1 MIVNGKIK
9 NGRLTPN
16 PIKTIQIENNN
27 GKIPALIPDRA
38 IRNRMSKSIP
48 ARYDLSVWKSD
59 IKEELESENFG
70 EINLSFTQLGEWK
83 LEFGAST
90 W

>member
-1 MIVNGKIK
+1 MTQRQPNIINNSFQLIVNGKIK

-27 GKIPALIPDRA
+27 AKIPDRA

-48 ARYDLSVWKSD
+48 AMTYQSDL
-59 IKEELESENFG
+59 KEELENENK
-70 EINLSFTQLGEWK
+70 NLMPVKQIPVATI
-83 LEFGAST
+83 
-90 W
+90 

>member
-1 MIVNGKIK
+1 MTQRQPNIINNSFQLIVNGKIK

-27 GKIPALIPDRA
+27 GKIPDRA

-48 ARYDLSVWKSD
+48 AMTYQSD
-59 IKEELESENFG
+59 IKEELESEN
-70 EINLSFTQLGEWK
+70 
-83 LEFGAST
+83 
-90 W
+90 